1 MELDAYLEK
10 IYIIKSLT
18 IPQGF
23 NIQYH
28 YAKWISPRPSE
39 LRFDRF
45 MDIPFANIT
54 FVDAYA
60 KGDFQNGERYIDIGA
75 AGFPSLLRAPF
86 TALSANEF
94 RFPSK
99 NIDQNIRHVV
109 TEILKNTRFLAMG
122 EDMFRFLSGRQILCL
137 ENSTLVQAH
146 VASLFAVVR
155 DKVPLKCNSC
165 KKFLWIE
172 LTKLPENPVQAKCP
186 ACGHTFAIQRP
197 EGLDMNISR
206 FASPAAVA
214 GAARQG
220 DLLLGSTGEFRSQ
233 EFPQM
238 PPPAPVAAPV
248 AAPAPGPNLELDLD
262 SILGPQPSSK
272 AAAQE
277 PAVPDAPPSSV
288 EPGTEDEYMPPPTA
302 AAPPAA
308 GEYVPPP
315 GTEAGPAVEL
325 DDDFFKEILPDK
337 AALPEMPAAPAAG
350 QPAKAAG
357 GPDPNLILQ
366 DEKETGKE
374 VKRCH
379 VCQTPLTGGEK
390 VCPSCFAEV
399 LPDEVLP
406 EELSMPTE
414 GQFEIRLKDEAAE
427 EHMPAYE
434 PTPEAP
440 PPASDA
446 AKQKEA
452 ADAWDKPVW
461 SVKIG
466 EETYENLDMR
476 TIEDWILHKSV
487 VETDLVRKGEAK
499 WTEIGSV
506 PYFKTA
512 FKQVRDQVQ
521 FGSEHALTSFQP
533 APTVKRVIASLID
546 GVICVLTGFLG
557 VFVYN
562 LTAGVSEG
570 GLSIAAMLTAVAV
583 PFIYLAFGNGV
594 MGRTFGKGLMKLAVI
609 DSHGK
614 PIGLGKGLLRT
625 LVFTL
630 TGGLGFLVAVSN
642 PKHQALYDKLVDCYV
657 IQME

>member
-10 IYIIKSLT
+10 IYVIKSLT

-28 YAKWISPRPSE
+28 YAKWISPRVSE

-45 MDIPFANIT
+45 MDIPFANVT

-109 TEILKNTRFLAMG
+109 MEILKNSRFLAMG

-137 ENSTLVQAH
+137 ENSTVVQAH

-172 LTKLPENPVQAKCP
+172 LVKLPENPVQAKCP
-186 ACGHTFAIQRP
+186 ACSHTFSIQRP
-197 EGLDMNISR
+197 AGLDMGLNR

-214 GAARQG
+214 GAVRQG

-238 PPPAPVAAPV
+238 PLAGPAPEPAA
-248 AAPAPGPNLELDLD
+248 GLNLELDLD
-262 SILGPQPSSK
+262 SILGPAPTSK
-272 AAAQE
+272 PAQAE
-277 PAVPDAPPSSV
+277 PAVADGPLSSV

-302 AAPPAA
+302 AAPSA
-308 GEYVPPP
+308 GDEYVPPP
-315 GTEAGPAVEL
+315 TPAAGPSVEL
-325 DDDFFKEILPDK
+325 DDDFFQEILPDK
-337 AALPEMPAAPAAG
+337 AALPEKPAAPPPVAAPRTSS
-350 QPAKAAG
+350 PAEG
-357 GPDPNLILQ
+357 GLHPSLIMTDPASQ
-366 DEKETGKE
+366 ERET
-374 VKRCH
+374 KRCH
-379 VCQTPLTGGEK
+379 VCQTPLSGGEK

-399 LPDEVLP
+399 LPDEVMP
-406 EELSMPTE
+406 DQLSLPTE
-414 GQFEIRLKDEAAE
+414 GQIEIRLKDDPTE

-434 PTPEAP
+434 PTPEA
-440 PPASDA
+440 ASPSPDA
-446 AKQKEA
+446 AKSKDD
-452 ADAWDKPVW
+452 ADTWDQPIW

-466 EETYENLDMR
+466 EETYENLGMR
-476 TIEDWILHKSV
+476 TIEEWILSQSV
-487 VETDLVRKGEAK
+487 IESDLVRKGDTK

-506 PYFKTA
+506 PYFRTA
-512 FKQVRDQVQ
+512 FKQVKEQVQ

-533 APTVKRVIASLID
+533 APTVKRVIA
-546 GVICVLTGFLG
+546 GVIDAVVCVLLAFLG
-557 VFVYN
+557 IFVYN
-562 LTAGVSEG
+562 LTAGVAEG
-570 GLSIAAMLTAVAV
+570 GLSLAALLTSVAV
-583 PFIYLAFGNGV
+583 PVIYLSFGNGV

-609 DSHGK
+609 NSLGK
-614 PIGLGKGLLRT
+614 PIGLSKGLLRT
-625 LVFTL
+625 LIVLL
-630 TGGLGFLVAVSN
+630 TGGLGFLIALSN
-642 PKHQALYDKLVDCYV
+642 PKSQALYDKLVDCYV